1 MRMMNETKNG
11 SSRAAV
17 LLLLL
22 RPRAPPLAQK
32 KAPYKNDF

>member
-17 LLLLL
+17 L
-22 RPRAPPLAQK
+22 RPRAPPLGQK